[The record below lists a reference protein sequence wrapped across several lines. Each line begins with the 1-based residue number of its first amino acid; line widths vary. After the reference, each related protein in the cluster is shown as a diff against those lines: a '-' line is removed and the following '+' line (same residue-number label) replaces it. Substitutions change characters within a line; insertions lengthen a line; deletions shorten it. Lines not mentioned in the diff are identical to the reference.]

1 MKIVILSTLSIRHKY
16 LLAKINKKFKIKKI
30 IIETSSVTPKF
41 NVIHPFEK
49 KRDIYEKKN
58 FNLKDFK
65 KIRDDVFFKC
75 KNINN
80 RNVLKILIKLN
91 PDIIIA
97 SGIRIIRPEIVKK
110 FKKKIYNLHGGN
122 ILKYRGLDSHL
133 WSIYHNDF
141 KNLDII
147 LHRLSNKVDTGN
159 IILKNKIKIDKK
171 TNLINLRVKNIEIAI
186 KLVLKFLKLKKN
198 KDNIKEVKIRK
209 IGRYYSHMPSALK
222 QVCIDKL
229 KKYKNNEFK

>member
-1 MKIVILSTLSIRHKY
+1 M
-16 LLAKINKKFKIKKI
+16 
-30 IIETSSVTPKF
+30 
-41 NVIHPFEK
+41 
-49 KRDIYEKKN
+49 
-58 FNLKDFK
+58 
-65 KIRDDVFFKC
+65 
-75 KNINN
+75 
-80 RNVLKILIKLN
+80 IKLN

-147 LHRLSNKVDTGN
+147 LHELSNKVDTGN

-198 KDNIKEVKIRK
+198 KDDIKEVKIRK
-209 IGRYYSHMPSALK
+209 LEDIIHIC
-222 QVCIDKL
+222 QVL
-229 KKYKNNEFK
+229 